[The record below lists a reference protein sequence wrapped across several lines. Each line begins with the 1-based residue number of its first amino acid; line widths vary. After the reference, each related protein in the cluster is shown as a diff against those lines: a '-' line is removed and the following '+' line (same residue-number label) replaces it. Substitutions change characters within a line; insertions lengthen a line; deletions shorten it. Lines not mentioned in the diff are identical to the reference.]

1 MERSGKVAIPWAP
14 RGPVLTPL
22 NFIIWGN
29 VKISK
34 PGPFE
39 RKVQKAAE
47 IHCRVYGKEWN
58 TDWKYTDLKM
68 HIWKLSNLR

>member
-1 MERSGKVAIPWAP
+1 MLLRVWIEVGKVAIPWAA

-29 VKISK
+29 VKNSK

-39 RKVQKAAE
+39 RKIQKTAE
-47 IHCRVYGKEWN
+47 ICCRVCGKKWESCN
-58 TDWKYTDLKM
+58 SM
-68 HIWKLSNLR
+68 GP